1 MAFVFVFPFYF
12 RYRRA
17 RNPRRR
23 HDVDFAT
30 RSPSPCNFVGEFAS
44 GKRKIPNF
52 TVKFELTSTAVPG
65 GSELDIAGSTASTRR
80 AGPQLFFPVTASI
93 AASGP
98 LRKTSTASTRR
109 AGLRPRRRLRRA
121 GNIEIRPRRQLDELD
136 TIIKGHGVD
145 YGELAKKLK
154 NHLRGQRDLDND
166 ENIVEVNPGS
176 RN

>member
-17 RNPRRR
+17 RNPRGR

-80 AGPQLFFPVTASI
+80 AGPQLFFRS
-93 AASGP
+93 
-98 LRKTSTASTRR
+98 
-109 AGLRPRRRLRRA
+109 RRRLRRA
-121 GNIEIRPRRQLDELD
+121 GHFEKRPRRRRDELD
-136 TIIKGHGVD
+136 FGHGVD
-145 YGELAKKLK
+145 YDELATSKFV
-154 NHLRGQRDLDND
+154 HG
-166 ENIVEVNPGS
+166 VN
-176 RN
+176 